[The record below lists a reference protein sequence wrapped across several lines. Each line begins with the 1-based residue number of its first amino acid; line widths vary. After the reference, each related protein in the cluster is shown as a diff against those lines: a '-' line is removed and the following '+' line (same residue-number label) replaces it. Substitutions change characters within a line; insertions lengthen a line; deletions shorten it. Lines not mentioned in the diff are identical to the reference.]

1 MQTFLSF
8 IHLLSLVV
16 WIGSIVFFSFVA
28 APGIFKTLER
38 EKAGEL
44 VGVIFPKYYFIGY
57 LCGALALITL
67 LAGSGKAD
75 LLKLVLLILMLG
87 CTLVA
92 GLAIGP
98 PARKLKV
105 KMKAEPENRE
115 ALQKKFKSL
124 HSVSVQ
130 LNASVLLMG
139 LVLLWFTAKGLDL
152 SLAP

>member
-1 MQTFLSF
+1 MQTLLSF

-57 LCGALALITL
+57 VCGALALVTL
-67 LAGSGKAD
+67 LVGSGQVD
-75 LLKLVLLILMLG
+75 LIKLVLLLLMLA

-92 GLAIGP
+92 GLVIRP
-98 PARKLKV
+98 RARDLKAR
-105 KMKAEPENRE
+105 MKAEPENGE
-115 ALQKKFKSL
+115 FLQKKFKSL
-124 HSVSVQ
+124 HSFSVQ
-130 LNASVLLMG
+130 FNASVLLMG
-139 LVLLWFTAKGLDL
+139 LVLLWFTAKGLNL
-152 SLAP
+152 SLVP

>member
-57 LCGALALITL
+57 VCGALALITL
-67 LAGSGKAD
+67 LAGSGQAD
-75 LLKLVLLILMLG
+75 LLKLVLLILMLV

-92 GLAIGP
+92 GLVIGP
-98 PARKLKV
+98 PARRLKE
-105 KMKAEPENRE
+105 KMKAEPENKE

-124 HSVSVQ
+124 HSISVQ
-130 LNASVLLMG
+130 LNAAVLFLG
-139 LVLLWFTAKGLDL
+139 LGLLWLTARGLNL
-152 SLAP
+152 SLAH